1 MSDISSRIKIVR
13 ESLGKSQKEMAKTI
27 GISLP
32 ALQGYEAGKSFP
44 GGKVIEVLVKLGI
57 DANWI
62 LSGEGQMGRQSIN
75 QSISGNSNL
84 QIGGSV
90 RGNASPKVTNEH
102 SSEFNEVIDLLE
114 KYGNSRIVEGLKEK
128 LLKIKAIME
137 DD

>member
-1 MSDISSRIKIVR
+1 MSVISERIKIVR
-13 ESLGKSQKEMAKTI
+13 ETLGKSQKDMAKAI

-62 LSGEGQMGRQSIN
+62 LSGEGQMRRQSAN

-90 RGNASPKVTNEH
+90 GGHATSKVTNGR
-102 SSEFNEVIDLLE
+102 S
-114 KYGNSRIVEGLKEK
+114 
-128 LLKIKAIME
+128 
-137 DD
+137 